1 MDKPV
6 FLSVVVP
13 VYGCR
18 TLLPELF
25 LRLKTAVEPISKDF
39 ELILVDDAGPDD
51 AWSQIVE
58 MANKDSRVKGLR
70 LSRNFGQ
77 HYAITAGLEA
87 SKGEWVVVMDCDL
100 QDLPEE
106 IPNLLKKAGEGY
118 QVVKARRATRKD
130 GQIKKWL
137 SRGFYRVLGYLT
149 GTHHD
154 PAVANFGVYHRQV
167 IDAVCSMKEHIR
179 FFPTMIKWV
188 GFESTT
194 LDVQHGGREE
204 GKSAYSLRKLLHLA
218 LDIMLA
224 YSDKPLR
231 LTIKAGIAISAT
243 AFIFALYSAIR
254 AIRGEFEVLGYAS
267 LIVSIWFL
275 SGLII
280 FILGVV
286 GLYVGK
292 TFEGVKNRPV
302 YIVRERTSEEDER
315 V

>member
-13 VYGCR
+13 VYGCK

-25 LRLKTAVEPISKDF
+25 LRLKKSLEPINPDF

-51 AWSQIVE
+51 AWPVIRE
-58 MANKDSRVKGLR
+58 MNQKDARVRGIR

-87 SKGEWVVVMDCDL
+87 STGEWVVVMDCDL

-106 IPNLLKKAGEGY
+106 IPNLLEKSREGF
-118 QVVKARRATRKD
+118 QVVKARRTIRQD
-130 GQIKKWL
+130 GQIKKGL
-137 SRGFYRVLGYLT
+137 SRAFYRVLGYLT

-167 IDAVCSMKEHIR
+167 IDAVCSMKESIR

-194 LDVQHGGREE
+194 LNVRHGGREAGE
-204 GKSAYSLRKLLHLA
+204 SAYNLRKLLHLA

-243 AFIFALYSAIR
+243 SFIFALYTVIR

-302 YIVRERTSEEDER
+302 YIVRERI
-315 V
+315 